1 MEVKSLAP
9 HPSHPHYTEV
19 TTQVSS
25 NLSGNFYTRT
35 KLVTADTVLEQ
46 AGP

>member
-9 HPSHPHYTEV
+9 HPSQPHYTEV
-19 TTQVSS
+19 ATQVSS
-25 NLSGNFYTRT
+25 NLSGNFYTHT
-35 KLVTADTVLEQ
+35 KLVTADTYLEQ